1 MNTRRRRLT
10 GTVGILTSLVLVAAC
25 GAGGRDEEDGDGDG
39 DGGGASD
46 VGVTADSIT
55 IGGTF
60 PLTGVAAPGYS
71 EIPTGAQAYFDWVN
85 AAGGV
90 NGRTIEFEVKDDGYD
105 PTKTSSLT
113 NELVLQDEVF
123 ATVGSLGTPTHSAVV
138 DFLNDEEV
146 PDLFVSSG
154 SLQWGDDPEA
164 RPMTFGWQPD
174 YEIEGKI
181 VGQYVAENMPDAKVG
196 LFLQDDDFGADAEKG
211 ARQYLDEQI
220 VEVQRYTSGNTDVG
234 PQVAA
239 LQAGKPDIVLAF
251 TTPSYTALAQLV
263 SLKLGFKPQWYVSNV
278 GSDPALVGSLLQQFS
293 EGAVPGDASALDGVM
308 SSEYIPGV
316 DAPDNAWVQLWQQVW
331 DEHGAK
337 GELTNYRIYGMSWA
351 YTFVQALQAA
361 GEDLTRESLVD
372 ALEQAGGDFVGPN
385 LAPYRYSEDSHLG
398 ISGLQLVKLQGGQGE
413 PLTSV
418 LTTDI
423 GDAETVEDDSGQADD
438 APPDGG
444 IPDVD
449 AVD

>member
-1 MNTRRRRLT
+1 MNTRPRRLT
-10 GTVGILTSLVLVAAC
+10 GALGVLTSLFLVAAC
-25 GAGGRDEEDGDGDG
+25 GAGGRDDDDGDSGD
-39 DGGGASD
+39 GGASD
-46 VGVTADSIT
+46 VGVTADSVT

-71 EIPTGAQAYFDWVN
+71 EIPTGAKAYFDWVN
-85 AAGGV
+85 ANGGV
-90 NGRTIEFEVKDDGYD
+90 NGRQIQFVVKDDGYD

-113 NELVLQDEVF
+113 NELVLQDKVF

-154 SLQWGDDPEA
+154 SLGWGEDPGT

-181 VGQYVAENMPDAKVG
+181 IGQYVAEKMPDAKVG

-211 ARQYLDEQI
+211 IRQYLDDQV

-234 PQVAA
+234 PQIAA
-239 LQAGKPDIVLAF
+239 LQAAKPDIVLAF

-263 SLKLGFKPQWYVSNV
+263 SLKLGFKPDWYVSNV
-278 GSDPALVGSLLQQFS
+278 GSDPALVGSLLEQFS
-293 EGAVPGDASALDGVM
+293 EGAVPGDTSALDGVM

-331 DEHGAK
+331 DEEGTK

-361 GEDLTRESLVD
+361 GADLTRAGLVD
-372 ALEQAGGDFVGPN
+372 ALEQVGGDLEGPN

-398 ISGLQLVKLQGGQGE
+398 ISGLQLVKLQGGKGE
-413 PLTSV
+413 PLTPV
-418 LTTDI
+418 LTTDV
-423 GDAETVEDDSGQADD
+423 GDAEIAEDDSGQADD
-438 APPDGG
+438 SPPEGG

-449 AVD
+449 AVE